1 MFRLFS
7 RLSLQVEAIRRGIG
21 AVIPVQL
28 LRLFSWDDLEMF
40 VCGQEG
46 VDIDLLEAC
55 TEYNLCSRE
64 DRHVSA
70 FWDVLR
76 SFSQKEKSLFLRC
89 VYCLQ
94 AQDALSARPFRTLC
108 AVSTNIAASCAP
120 GI

>member
-1 MFRLFS
+1 MGYDGRAIDVHGTQGFSAPCSDFS

-64 DRHVSA
+64 DRHVST

-89 VYCLQ
+89 EY
-94 AQDALSARPFRTLC
+94 
-108 AVSTNIAASCAP
+108 
-120 GI
+120 

>member
-1 MFRLFS
+1 MTVELSTEHKVFPRRHVPTFS
-7 RLSLQVEAIRRGIG
+7 RPLLQVEAIRRGIG

-64 DRHVSA
+64 DKHVSA

-76 SFSQKEKSLFLRC
+76 SFSQKEKSLFLR
-89 VYCLQ
+89 YY
-94 AQDALSARPFRTLC
+94 DTS
-108 AVSTNIAASCAP
+108 
-120 GI
+120 

>member
-1 MFRLFS
+1 MRACVRASFNGFGEYGS
-7 RLSLQVEAIRRGIG
+7 TIELSMEHKVFPHRHVPTFFPVCCYQVEAIRRGIG

-64 DRHVSA
+64 DKHVSA

-76 SFSQKEKSLFLRC
+76 SFSQKEKSLFLRHE
-89 VYCLQ
+89 
-94 AQDALSARPFRTLC
+94 
-108 AVSTNIAASCAP
+108 
-120 GI
+120 